1 MRVTVVVENTAQG
14 AQLLGEHGLAYW
26 LEWDEQRVLFDTGQG
41 RVLAH
46 NAQELSVPLRQAD
59 AVILS
64 HGHFDHSGGLGI
76 VLRSP
81 RAALYLH
88 PAAAEPKFARQ
99 QGSSPREIGMPSISR
114 LAIAASGAPAIAT
127 TAPTKVLERLTVT
140 GPIPRSTD
148 FEDTGGPFFQDADC
162 SRADPLVDDQAVF
175 FETRDGLVV
184 LLGCAH
190 SGVVNTLRYVRNLTH
205 NAPIHAVLGGM
216 HLIEA
221 APERL
226 ARTIAEIRTLDIPL
240 LAPAHCTGKTATAA
254 LWSAFPGRCTTCHVG
269 RRFEF
274 EFPESGN

>member
-26 LEWDEQRVLFDTGQG
+26 LEWEEHRVLLDTGQG
-41 RVLAH
+41 RVLAR
-46 NAQELSVPLRQAD
+46 NAQELSVPLQQAD

-81 RAALYLH
+81 RTVLYVH
-88 PAAAEPKFARQ
+88 PAAAETKFARQ
-99 QGSSPREIGMPSISR
+99 QGGSPREIGMPLISR
-114 LAIAASGAPAIAT
+114 LAIAASGAPVIAT

-190 SGVVNTLRYVRNLTH
+190 SGTEEVCSRN
-205 NAPIHAVLGGM
+205 GG
-216 HLIEA
+216 
-221 APERL
+221 
-226 ARTIAEIRTLDIPL
+226 
-240 LAPAHCTGKTATAA
+240 TAA
-254 LWSAFPGRCTTCHVG
+254 SVRSPQRDPRSGAFQPSSASHMSNRSFH
-269 RRFEF
+269 
-274 EFPESGN
+274 